1 VIALPPSQCW
11 REACDPDVML
21 RWLVVILTSA
31 CGAPA
36 ATPPLVPLKVVP
48 VTSPPEVVVG
58 TPVAYVAPIEN
69 PVRRYCPAST
79 APAPAPVATGKTK
92 VYDFTA
98 IPIDARLGYSSTT
111 QPRASYAR
119 DPEAIRTAITR
130 ETPRMADCMRVARGA
145 RMRTSGLLDVFVEL
159 DVDPFG
165 AISNVTVDAP
175 RELEGCLRATL
186 LAVRVPHQ
194 APRTTHASVRLDFTR
209 IGNAGSRK
217 DMPAARPTAPVRG
230 HCFLAGDP
238 LPVDE
243 PTLGPVEIDFDP
255 PPPAV
260 RPSRGGRY
268 VCRGLDVDK
277 LQIRRAVMA
286 IHGDLRACYL
296 DALAR
301 QPDLQGTVSTQFVLG
316 TIGELT
322 QIAVS
327 GAGDDALHTCMAD
340 ALAATAAAS
349 EPEGPVTVNMP
360 FTLLRSTTGAD
371 RETAAAG
378 FAERARTATTAD
390 GSCRARAALVGAY
403 LGADAEGALPLA
415 LPLDPRVMPALES
428 LVAFVAANSGASLAA
443 CLDELAPVLV
453 RLGHVPLKNDE
464 PERLQWSRG
473 KGLAEAIERSQ
484 RIVELFPQVE
494 RALLPFIADGLAVL
508 DDHDAARDAY
518 LRFLSLG
525 NDDPTQ
531 VMHAADGYARVTR
544 NRDEHLLWDDC
555 PR

>member
-1 VIALPPSQCW
+1 
-11 REACDPDVML
+11 ML

-31 CGAPA
+31 CAAPA
-36 ATPPLVPLKVVP
+36 APPVAPPKVVP
-48 VTSPPEVVVG
+48 VTSPPEVVVA
-58 TPVAYVAPIEN
+58 TPVSYVAPIEN
-69 PVRRYCPAST
+69 AVRRYCPATT
-79 APAPAPVATGKTK
+79 APAPGPVATGRTK

-119 DPEAIRTAITR
+119 DPEAIRAAVTR
-130 ETPRMADCMRVARGA
+130 ETSRMADCMRVARGM

-165 AISNVTVDAP
+165 AIGNVTVDAP

-194 APRTTHASVRLDFTR
+194 APRVTHASLRLDFTR
-209 IGNAGSRK
+209 IGNAAPLK
-217 DMPAARPTAPVRG
+217 VMPPAPPAAPVRG

-238 LPVDE
+238 LAVDE
-243 PTLGPVEIDFDP
+243 PTLTPVEIDFDP
-255 PPPAV
+255 PVPV
-260 RPSRGGRY
+260 RRVRGGLY
-268 VCRGLDVDK
+268 ACRGLDVDK

-296 DALAR
+296 GALAR
-301 QPDLQGTVSTQFVLG
+301 QPDLQGTVSTQFVVG
-316 TIGELT
+316 PIGELT
-322 QIAVS
+322 QIAVT
-327 GAGDDALHTCMAD
+327 GAGDDVLHTCMAD

-360 FTLLRSTTGAD
+360 FTLLRSTTGDD

-390 GSCRARAALVGAY
+390 GSCRARVALVRAY
-403 LGADAEGALPLA
+403 LGADPEGTLPIA
-415 LPLDPRVMPALES
+415 SPIDPRAMSALES
-428 LVAFVAANSGASLAA
+428 LAAFLAANPGASLAG
-443 CLDELAPVLV
+443 CLDELASMLV
-453 RLGHVPLKNDE
+453 RLGHVPVKSDE
-464 PERLQWSRG
+464 PVVLQWARG
-473 KGLAEAIERSQ
+473 KGLTEAIERSQ
-484 RIVELFPQVE
+484 QLVELFPQVE